1 MKKLF
6 IGIAT
11 LALTLTTIITLSSCS
26 SGGVINFAN
35 GTTTTVETPVAVT
48 SVDNDSNPT
57 VTNAALQTPD
67 YHNTSYTLTT
77 TSVAESTATSST
89 AIVSEIVDACVSVTA
104 KASYST
110 SAGSGVLFAEDTT
123 LGLSYV
129 VTCFHV
135 VSGTTSFTIT
145 TDDGTDYPA
154 QFVGGYEDEDLAVLS
169 IKKTGL
175 KYATLIEDTD
185 KLLRGMDVICIGNPL
200 GTLPNSVSKGIISY
214 VNRTIAQNS
223 YTNRTLIQTDVAI
236 NSGNSGG
243 GLFSSSGALI
253 GIVSNKYSSSS
264 IDNLG
269 FAIPVNTVKSTIE
282 SILGTAKYDTANE
295 LWQCGYVEGDYE
307 YAFSFSI
314 GTISTGFGF
323 GSRSYVIYIS
333 DLESDTSYSGAT
345 TLQVNDIVKSIT
357 VKYADTSKTSSTYTV
372 GTITNDTVTEMMLF
386 LKNAELSIG
395 DKLEFSIT
403 RNSEAKTVEF
413 EIVQFVHTI

>member
-57 VTNAALQTPD
+57 ATNAALQTPD
-67 YHNTSYTLTT
+67 YHNTSYTLST

-269 FAIPVNTVKSTIE
+269 FAIPINTVKSTIE
-282 SILGTAKYDTANE
+282 SILATARYDTANDV
-295 LWQCGYVEGDYE
+295 WKTGYVVGDYE
-307 YAFSFSI
+307 YAFTLSIVAVSGSIFS
-314 GTISTGFGF
+314 G
-323 GSRSYVIYIS
+323 RLNYVVYIN
-333 DLESDTSYSGAT
+333 DLESGETYSGSDV
-345 TLQVNDIVKSIT
+345 LKQNDVVNSIT
-357 VKYADTSKTSSTYTV
+357 VKYADTAKAQSTYAITSISSN
-372 GTITNDTVTEMMLF
+372 TITDIMLF
-386 LKNAELSIG
+386 LKSADLKIG
-395 DKLEFSIT
+395 DKLEFNIT
-403 RNSEAKTVEF
+403 RNNKTTTVEF
-413 EIVQFVHTI
+413 EIKQFIYTI